1 MRFRVVSLYILLH
14 LILRLHGHHG
24 QQTRS
29 GAPFSPWEM
38 SKAIAS
44 SIKDFAFDTLLM
56 GAILAEKENDGEG
69 TEGDASD
76 GTGFEAVHDP
86 SAPSTAPPHT
96 ASPRAPTLSPPST
109 SIPPTGT
116 KRRFDSI
123 SNSEPPSDD
132 DTSSRKPNKKKS
144 KSKIEYKKL
153 AFKKRRAADR
163 QGAKSDIE
171 VKVRPSLLERHTASS
186 TPVSVPSFSLDAKT
200 AAKSGYVGI
209 RDSKA
214 SKRVYRLGEIVGEG
228 SKFKFNLLEWDGK

>member
-1 MRFRVVSLYILLH
+1 MQFRVVSLYILLH
-14 LILRLHGHHG
+14 LILRLRCHRG

-44 SIKDFAFDTLLM
+44 SIKDFAFDKLLM
-56 GAILAEKENDGEG
+56 RAIVAEKENDGEG
-69 TEGDASD
+69 TEGGPSD
-76 GTGFEAVHDP
+76 GTGFEAVQDP
-86 SAPSTAPPHT
+86 SVSSTALPRT
-96 ASPRAPTLSPPST
+96 SSPRAPTLPPPST

-132 DTSSRKPNKKKS
+132 DTSSRKLKKKS

-163 QGAKSDIE
+163 QGAKDDIE
-171 VKVRPSLLERHTASS
+171 VKVRPSLQERHTASS
-186 TPVSVPSFSLDAKT
+186 TPVSVPSFNLDAKT
-200 AAKSGYVGI
+200 AAKTGYVGI

-214 SKRVYRLGEIVGEG
+214 SKRVYKLDEVVGEG

>member
-14 LILRLHGHHG
+14 LVPCLHGHHG

-132 DTSSRKPNKKKS
+132 DTSSRKLNNNKK
-144 KSKIEYKKL
+144 
-153 AFKKRRAADR
+153 A
-163 QGAKSDIE
+163 
-171 VKVRPSLLERHTASS
+171 SL
-186 TPVSVPSFSLDAKT
+186 
-200 AAKSGYVGI
+200 
-209 RDSKA
+209 
-214 SKRVYRLGEIVGEG
+214 RLNT
-228 SKFKFNLLEWDGK
+228 KN